1 MGREIL
7 SLLCLTGV
15 ILFFAFCVLIWILTF
30 RPSVSKMREP
40 GLEFDQKLRSL
51 FGFLAAPLVAFF
63 DLSVSL
69 GGALLKIAGAV
80 GGVILIAFALLLSPL
95 ILVVYFVYLS
105 IKYASILGERL
116 LQRSIDFP
124 DQIENQVTRILARF
138 GTNEEPPDS
147 SNP

>member
-15 ILFFAFCVLIWILTF
+15 ILFIAFCVLIWILTL
-30 RPSVSKMREP
+30 RPSISKLREP
-40 GLEFDQKLRSL
+40 GLEFDQKLRNL
-51 FGFLAAPLVAFF
+51 FGCVVAPLVALI
-63 DLSVSL
+63 DLSISL
-69 GGALLKIAGAV
+69 VGALLKIFGAV

-95 ILVVYFVYLS
+95 ILVVYFVFLS
-105 IKYASILGERL
+105 LKYASILGERL

-124 DQIENQVTRILARF
+124 DQVESQVTQILARF
-138 GTNEEPPDS
+138 GINGEPPDS